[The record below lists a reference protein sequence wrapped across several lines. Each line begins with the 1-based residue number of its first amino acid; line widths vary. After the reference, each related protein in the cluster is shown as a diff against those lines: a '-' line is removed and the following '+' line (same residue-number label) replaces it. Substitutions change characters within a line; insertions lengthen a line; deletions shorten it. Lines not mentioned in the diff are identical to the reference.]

1 MALALSAISRLAQR
15 ILANGVEAI
24 LGLATWNL
32 RTHGCWDSSP
42 TFATGMSVTEV
53 PEMALL
59 VILGS
64 QTGDLVTTA
73 M

>member
-1 MALALSAISRLAQR
+1 M
-15 ILANGVEAI
+15 EAI

-32 RTHGCWDSSP
+32 RTHGCWDSSL
-42 TFATGMSVTEV
+42 TFATGLLGTGVL
-53 PEMALL
+53 EMALV
-59 VILGS
+59 VIVGS

>member
-1 MALALSAISRLAQR
+1 V
-15 ILANGVEAI
+15 NGEGAI

-32 RTHGCWDSSP
+32 RTHRCWDSSLA
-42 TFATGMSVTEV
+42 FATELLVTEV

-59 VILGS
+59 LIFGS